1 MNCGKEGFKICVKS
15 KQYTLNSLKNNI
27 LYESFL
33 SKRSLPPTNKVRLN
47 FIFDI
52 QEEEW
57 ENIYCLPKTV
67 NVDHKTK
74 ELQYKILNDY
84 LNTNARLKR
93 IKILDD
99 DLCSFNNGEAETL
112 EHLFLSYVHVRKFWN
127 EFLGWYLQF
136 SQTEINIDYR
146 TVVLGWRTADPP
158 LLENFILLTAKSSI
172 FRSKINSN
180 PPSLTHF
187 KKALISC
194 YLRER
199 YACIKY
205 NKRMSLMDKWSPLNI
220 WLSQNI
226 SGTYKSCLLFYNL
239 YFFSKL
245 TCNLSFCNL
254 QYSVT

>member
-1 MNCGKEGFKICVKS
+1 M
-15 KQYTLNSLKNNI
+15 NSLKNNI

-33 SKRSLPPTNKVRLN
+33 SKRSLPSTNKVRLN
-47 FIFDI
+47 NILNI

-57 ENIYCLPKTV
+57 KNIYCLPQTV

-74 ELQYKILNDY
+74 ELQYKILNNY

-99 DLCSFNNGEAETL
+99 DLCSFCSEEAETSV
-112 EHLFLSYVHVRKFWN
+112 EHLSCVHVRKFWN

-136 SQTEINIDYR
+136 SQAEINIDYR

-158 LLENFILLTAKSSI
+158 LLENFILLTAKSFI

-180 PPSLTHF
+180 PASLTHF
-187 KKALISC
+187 KKVLISC

-199 YACIKY
+199 YSEARRQLFRRGVHFKLE
-205 NKRMSLMDKWSPLNI
+205 R
-220 WLSQNI
+220 
-226 SGTYKSCLLFYNL
+226 TSCQHPFLQRNE
-239 YFFSKL
+239 
-245 TCNLSFCNL
+245 TSFCIRKIRNIIV
-254 QYSVT
+254 SVTDWK